1 MFTLYTYVLVKCM
14 YFIVWMSDGQD
25 ATAFA
30 QFQFALL
37 CSGRYIP
44 SLINSVYALLAFYV
58 YVFAH
63 S

>member
-14 YFIVWMSDGQD
+14 YFIVWMSDGQE
-25 ATAFA
+25 ATAFV

-37 CSGRYIP
+37 CFGRYIP
-44 SLINSVYALLAFYV
+44 TFNHSVYALLAFYV